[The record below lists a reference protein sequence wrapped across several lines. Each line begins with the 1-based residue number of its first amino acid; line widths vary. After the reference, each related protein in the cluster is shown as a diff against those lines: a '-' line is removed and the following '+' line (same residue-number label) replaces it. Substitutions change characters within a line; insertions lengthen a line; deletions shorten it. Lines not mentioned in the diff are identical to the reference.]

1 MSIKYGTPG
10 FAYYKDTNGRVY
22 GVRDY
27 WYTKTD
33 NRDYLT
39 ITVMND
45 NRSGRV
51 NFSILEYR
59 GYEPKYMARIAQEK
73 ADELNAR
80 DKCVLS
86 IPVTVC

>member
-1 MSIKYGTPG
+1 MAIKYGMPG
-10 FAYYKDTNGRVY
+10 FKFYKDTNGHIY

-39 ITVMND
+39 ITVKND
-45 NRSGRV
+45 ARSGWV
-51 NFSILEYR
+51 NYSILEYG
-59 GYEPKYMARIAQEK
+59 GYGPKYMARIAAEK

-80 DKCVLS
+80 DGCVLS
-86 IPVTVC
+86 IPCTVS

>member
-1 MSIKYGTPG
+1 MSIPYGTPG
-10 FAYYKDTNGRVY
+10 YKYYKEPNGKIY

-45 NRSGRV
+45 ARSGWITY
-51 NFSILEYR
+51 SIDDYGGYGPTYLEQL
-59 GYEPKYMARIAQEK
+59 ANNK
-73 ADELNAR
+73 AEELNLR
-80 DKCVLS
+80 DDCVLS
-86 IPVTVC
+86 IPCNVS